1 MYEPGSGSHESRW
14 GDYSLEDKEQLLAGI
29 GAVVRSGKMPPAR
42 YTPLN
47 EYHTTKS
54 QVAVDTMES
63 CLKRLLLSVGS
74 RNSKSVTVRV
84 FDRRMLRLGD
94 PRIILAEDRGE
105 SFVLSTQP
113 IGLLELAQCFPNG
126 FDLFNVDY
134 MS

>member
-47 EYHTTKS
+47 EYHTTKW
-54 QVAVDTMES
+54 QAAVDAMDS
-63 CLKRLLLSVGS
+63 W
-74 RNSKSVTVRV
+74 RNSKSVTVIV

-126 FDLFNVDY
+126 FDLFNVDH